1 MASAGE
7 YMTTPDSNE
16 RAGTFLA
23 EHQRLATSGAR
34 AVLAFRT
41 DGELRLAVPQ
51 LAMDIPGTP
60 PYMNGG
66 DSNIDMPL
74 YRWSAGRFVED
85 GRLPVPGGE
94 DAVFFQIGGAEFLA
108 TASIRTGTG
117 PYDLNADSILYRRA
131 GGEWESFQSFP
142 TFAAK
147 QWHYFAV
154 GNRHFLALA
163 QGVTIE
169 GAVAR
174 NPRRSCIFEWDG
186 KKFIDFQTLD
196 GGWGYNWVDFDID
209 GQHFLGYADH
219 TSPSGLLIWNGKAF
233 APFQEFA
240 PQGGRAYEFF
250 LADGDAWLAFANLTG
265 ESFLY
270 HWHAGHFVLH
280 QSLGGPGAR
289 EFAVARTA
297 QALYLVKINFIHGTP
312 AAPKTDLKSC
322 IYQWKDGQLASVEEF
337 PTSGGTD
344 AAVFAADGQI
354 YLAVANSLSRDIR
367 FREDTVIYRLRA

>member
-1 MASAGE
+1 MS
-7 YMTTPDSNE
+7 TTADSQSL
-16 RAGTFLA
+16 AGTLLV

-34 AVLAFRT
+34 AVLPFHT
-41 DGELRLAVPQ
+41 DSELRLAIPQ
-51 LAMDIPGTP
+51 LAIDIPGTP
-60 PYMNGG
+60 PHMNGG
-66 DSNIDMPL
+66 DSNVDMPL
-74 YRWSAGRFVED
+74 YRWSGGRFIED

-94 DAVFFQIGGAEFLA
+94 DALFFQIGGDEFLA
-108 TASIRTGTG
+108 TASIRTGSG
-117 PYDLNADSILYRRA
+117 PYDLNVDSILYRRA
-131 GGEWESFQSFP
+131 GVGWEVFQRFP

-147 QWHYFAV
+147 QWHYFSV
-154 GNRHFLALA
+154 GDRHFLALA
-163 QGVTIE
+163 QGVTID
-169 GAVAR
+169 GPVAR
-174 NPRRSCIFEWDG
+174 NARRSCLFEWNG
-186 KKFIDFQTLD
+186 KKFVDFQTLD

-219 TSPSGLLIWNGKAF
+219 TSPSGLMIWNGQSF
-233 APFQEFA
+233 APFQEFS

-250 LADGDAWLAFANLTG
+250 RADGDAWLAFANLTG

-270 HWHAGHFVLH
+270 RWHAGRFVPH

-289 EFAVARTA
+289 EFTAVETA

-322 IYQWKDGQLASVEEF
+322 IYQWKDGQLAAVEEF

-344 AAVFAADGQI
+344 AAVFAADGQL
-354 YLAVANSLSRDIR
+354 YLAVSNSLSRDVR

>member
-1 MASAGE
+1 
-7 YMTTPDSNE
+7 MTTVNSQ
-16 RAGTFLA
+16 RLAGGLLI

-34 AVLAFRT
+34 AVLPFHTGA
-41 DGELRLAVPQ
+41 DLRLAIPQ
-51 LAMDIPGTP
+51 LAVDIPGTR

-66 DSNIDMPL
+66 DSNIDMLL
-74 YRWSAGRFVED
+74 YRWSGGRFIED
-85 GRLPVPGGE
+85 GGLPVPGGE

-108 TASIRTGTG
+108 TASIRTGSG
-117 PYDLNADSILYRRA
+117 PYDLNTDSVLYRRTA
-131 GGEWESFQSFP
+131 DGWEAFQKFP

-154 GNRHFLALA
+154 GDRHFLALA
-163 QGVTIE
+163 QGVTID
-169 GAVAR
+169 GPVAR
-174 NPRRSCIFEWDG
+174 NARHSRIFEWDG
-186 KKFIDFQTLD
+186 NKFVDFQTVD

-219 TSPSGLLIWNGKAF
+219 TSHSGLMIWNGNSF

-250 LADGDAWLAFANLTG
+250 RVDDQAWLAFANLTG

-270 HWHAGHFVLH
+270 RWHAGRFVPH

-289 EFAVARTA
+289 EFAVVKTA

-312 AAPKTDLKSC
+312 AAPKTDLTSC
-322 IYQWKDGQLASVEEF
+322 IYQWKQGELVVVEEF

-354 YLAVANSLSRDIR
+354 YVAVSNSLTGDIR

>member
-1 MASAGE
+1 
-7 YMTTPDSNE
+7 MTTTADSQSL
-16 RAGTFLA
+16 AGTLLV

-34 AVLAFRT
+34 AVLPFHT
-41 DGELRLAVPQ
+41 ELKLRLAVPQ
-51 LAMDIPGTP
+51 LAVDIPGTP
-60 PYMNGG
+60 AHMNGG

-74 YRWSAGRFVED
+74 YRWSGGRFVED

-94 DAVFFQIGGAEFLA
+94 DAHFFQIGSDEFLA
-108 TASIRTGTG
+108 TASIRTGSG
-117 PYDLNADSILYRRA
+117 PYDLNVDSILYRRA
-131 GGEWESFQSFP
+131 GDGWEAFQRFP

-147 QWHYFAV
+147 QWHYFSV

-163 QGVTIE
+163 QGVTID
-169 GAVAR
+169 GPVAR
-174 NPRRSCIFEWDG
+174 NARRSRIFEWDG
-186 KKFIDFQTLD
+186 SRFVDFQTLD

-219 TSPSGLLIWNGKAF
+219 TSPSGLMIWNGQSF

-250 LADGDAWLAFANLTG
+250 HADGQAWLAFACLTG
-265 ESFLY
+265 ESWLY
-270 HWHAGHFVLH
+270 RWHAGRFVPH

-289 EFAVARTA
+289 EFAVAQTA

-322 IYQWKDGQLASVEEF
+322 IYQWKDGQLAAVEEF

-344 AAVFAADGQI
+344 AAVFAADGRL
-354 YLAVANSLSRDIR
+354 YLAVSNSLSHDIR

>member
-1 MASAGE
+1 
-7 YMTTPDSNE
+7 MTTPDSNE
-16 RAGTFLA
+16 RAGAFLA

-51 LAMDIPGTP
+51 LAIDIPGTP

-74 YRWSAGRFVED
+74 YRWSGGRFIED

-117 PYDLNADSILYRRA
+117 PYDLNADSILYRRT

-163 QGVTIE
+163 QGVTLE

-196 GGWGYNWVDFDID
+196 GGWGYNWVDFEID

-270 HWHAGHFVLH
+270 RWHAGHFVSH

-322 IYQWKDGQLASVEEF
+322 IYQWKDGQLVSVEEF